1 MAKVL
6 LSLIADTQANSSVP
20 TAFHWFIL
28 RNDALTGLF
37 IMLTPVKRGKFDTL
51 SNVTRDLFDAVE
63 LIIIY
68 RQCTC
73 KHDKKESHLPCCNQL
88 AIKAWQFCG
97 TKPVTGKI
105 KSEPNLPDWDPA
117 VLTTQQ

>member
-1 MAKVL
+1 MAIMPSMHYITINFSWSGSFVFDCRHIDKL
-6 LSLIADTQANSSVP
+6 KP

-28 RNDALTGLF
+28 RNDAFTGLF
-37 IMLTPVKRGKFDTL
+37 IMLTPVKRGKFDTS

-68 RQCTC
+68 RQYTC
-73 KHDKKESHLPCCNQL
+73 KRDKKESHLACCNQL
-88 AIKAWQFCG
+88 AIRTWQFYG

-105 KSEPNLPDWDPA
+105 KSRI
-117 VLTTQQ
+117 